1 VAVTN
6 IVLCFDHSGES
17 NATALFRLVDQTDQI
32 GWRQYTTNRPED
44 ARTSVASAYTHL
56 VDNWQ
61 PGDDVYVFGAGSGAA
76 CAQALTRL
84 LGTIGVLDGELRS
97 YMLATYAL
105 PRTARTAQE
114 WRHVTEVA
122 ADLAEHDDIALRV
135 RYLGLWDATRIRGT
149 AGPVD
154 VVAGRHALAIGGAP
168 NLQRVEGVDE
178 VWFRGSHRDIVGGP
192 LTLDWMLD
200 GAEQAGLRVD
210 RTPSAQVEP
219 ERLALNL
226 GLRRVPG
233 DAVVHASVQMHV
245 RTHPRYWRRLP
256 AQVEWADQDWLD
268 RGERLMTTTPAPPLP
283 PHALA
288 AAS

>member
-1 VAVTN
+1 MKN

-17 NATALFRLVDQTDQI
+17 NATALFRLVDHAGQV
-32 GWRQYTTNRPED
+32 GWRQYTNRRPED
-44 ARTSVASAYTHL
+44 ARASVASAYTHL
-56 VDNWQ
+56 VDHWR
-61 PGDDVYVFGAGSGAA
+61 PGDNVYVFGAGSGAA

-105 PRTARTAQE
+105 PRTTRTAQE

-122 ADLAEHDDIALRV
+122 AGLAEHDDITLPV
-135 RYLGLWDATRIRGT
+135 RFLGLWDSTRIRGT
-149 AGPVD
+149 AGPVN
-154 VVAGRHALAIGGAP
+154 VIAGRHAVAIDGAP

-178 VWFRGSHRDIVGGP
+178 VWFRGSHRDIVSSP

-210 RTPSAQVEP
+210 RAPSAHAES
-219 ERLALNL
+219 ESSALNV
-226 GLRRVPG
+226 GLRRLPR

-245 RTHPRYWRRLP
+245 RAHPRYWRRLP

-268 RGERLMTTTPAPPLP
+268 RGERLMASAPATPLRPR
-283 PHALA
+283 ALA
-288 AAS
+288 TAS

>member
-1 VAVTN
+1 MKN

-17 NATALFRLVDQTDQI
+17 NATALFRLVDHAGQV
-32 GWRQYTTNRPED
+32 GWRQYTNRRPED
-44 ARTSVASAYTHL
+44 ARASVASAYTHL
-56 VDNWQ
+56 VDHWH
-61 PGDDVYVFGAGSGAA
+61 PGDNVYVFGAGSGAA

-105 PRTARTAQE
+105 PRTTRTAQE

-122 ADLAEHDDIALRV
+122 AGLAEHDDITLRV
-135 RYLGLWDATRIRGT
+135 RFLGLWDSTRIRGT
-149 AGPVD
+149 AGPVN
-154 VVAGRHALAIGGAP
+154 VIAGRHAVAIDGAP

-178 VWFRGSHRDIVGGP
+178 VWFRGSHRDIVSSP

-210 RTPSAQVEP
+210 RAPSAHAES
-219 ERLALNL
+219 ESSALNV
-226 GLRRVPG
+226 GLRRLPR

-245 RTHPRYWRRLP
+245 RAHPRYWRRLP

-268 RGERLMTTTPAPPLP
+268 RGERLMASAPATPLRPR
-283 PHALA
+283 ALA
-288 AAS
+288 TAS

>member
-1 VAVTN
+1 MKN
-6 IVLCFDHSGES
+6 IVLCFDRSGES
-17 NATALFRLVDQTDQI
+17 NATTLFRLVEAGQV
-32 GWRQYTTNRPED
+32 GWRQYTNSRPED
-44 ARTSVASAYTHL
+44 ARASVASAYTHL
-56 VDNWQ
+56 VDHWE

-122 ADLAEHDDIALRV
+122 AGLAEDDDLALPV
-135 RYLGLWDATRIRGT
+135 RFLGLWDCTRIRGT
-149 AGPVD
+149 AGPVN
-154 VVAGRHALAIGGAP
+154 VVAGRHAVAIDGGP

-178 VWFRGSHRDIVGGP
+178 VWFRGSHRDVVSSP
-192 LTLDWMLD
+192 LTLDWMLE
-200 GAEQAGLRVD
+200 GAAQAGLRVD
-210 RTPSAQVEP
+210 RTPSAHA
-219 ERLALNL
+219 ERESSALNV
-226 GLRRVPG
+226 GLRRLPE

-245 RTHPRYWRRLP
+245 RMHPRYWRRLP
-256 AQVEWADQDWLD
+256 ARVRWADQDWLD
-268 RGERLMTTTPAPPLP
+268 RGERLLASTPVAPLRTP
-283 PHALA
+283 ALA